1 MRHITVPLPGCS
13 TDNAQTPLP
22 CAGTLPGATG
32 PQEPG
37 TSSLHAPRWRLRA
50 PVVAHS
56 PEATPPSP
64 SAVTPNLSCG
74 QNGGP
79 TPPAHSRSAAPVPPE
94 ASLLREP
101 SPESPNAS
109 TGPEAGPPLRSAT
122 RPPLRRCHGP
132 VAGARRPV
140 DSRQSTDIYQ
150 AARREPRRS
159 ASAGRWPP
167 TTPAIA
173 DAAQDGAPE
182 GAPDAAQVDGIPD
195 ACPASPRQL
204 HSAPDSIWD
213 CTARWGSVVASAL
226 E

>member
-37 TSSLHAPRWRLRA
+37 TSSLHAPRWRRRA
-50 PVVAHS
+50 PAVAHS
-56 PEATPPSP
+56 LEATQPGP
-64 SAVTPNLSCG
+64 SAVTPNSCCG

-109 TGPEAGPPLRSAT
+109 TGPEAEPPLRSAT
-122 RPPLRRCHGP
+122 RPRHPPCHGP
-132 VAGARRPV
+132 VAGDPQPV
-140 DSRQSTDIYQ
+140 DSRRSPDIYQ
-150 AARREPRRS
+150 ADRPEPRRS
-159 ASAGRWPP
+159 ASADRWPP
-167 TTPAIA
+167 TMPAIA
-173 DAAQDGAPE
+173 DAALAGARE
-182 GAPDAAQVDGIPD
+182 GAQVAAQVDEIPD
-195 ACPASPRQL
+195 A
-204 HSAPDSIWD
+204 
-213 CTARWGSVVASAL
+213 
-226 E
+226 

>member
-37 TSSLHAPRWRLRA
+37 TSSLHAPRWRRRA
-50 PVVAHS
+50 PAVAHS
-56 PEATPPSP
+56 LEATQPGP
-64 SAVTPNLSCG
+64 SAVTPNSCCG

-109 TGPEAGPPLRSAT
+109 TGPEAEPPLRSAT
-122 RPPLRRCHGP
+122 RPPPPPCPGQA
-132 VAGARRPV
+132 AGARRSAG
-140 DSRQSTDIYQ
+140 SRRLPGNGQ
-150 AARREPRRS
+150 AAQLEPPRS
-159 ASAGRWPP
+159 ASADRWLP
-167 TTPAIA
+167 TTPATA
-173 DAAQDGAPE
+173 DGVPAGARAGAQ
-182 GAPDAAQVDGIPD
+182 DAAQVGGIPD
-195 ACPASPRQL
+195 A
-204 HSAPDSIWD
+204 
-213 CTARWGSVVASAL
+213 
-226 E
+226 